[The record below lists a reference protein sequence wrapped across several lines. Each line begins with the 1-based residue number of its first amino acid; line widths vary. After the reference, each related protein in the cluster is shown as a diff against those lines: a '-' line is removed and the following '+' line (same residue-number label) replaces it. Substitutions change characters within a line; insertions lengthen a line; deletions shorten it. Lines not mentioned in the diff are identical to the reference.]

1 MIDTNLEFP
10 DVMVDIETTGTDVG
24 LNAILQIAAV
34 KFNLEKGTVSHEFFD
49 RCLTIAPRRAFDED
63 CRNNFWSKHTEVLQS
78 IWGRGEDPLTVL
90 TAFRDWAGPGMRFWG
105 KPTHFDFSFIQNY
118 FTQYDMHMPFHYRYA
133 EDMNTWIRARFWPLP
148 PPDFE
153 RDLEFTG
160 ELHNGLYD
168 ALHQVKVLF
177 AAKAATTGNQL
188 VIP

>member
-1 MIDTNLEFP
+1 MVDNTLEFP

-24 LNAILQIAAV
+24 LNAILQIAGV
-34 KFNLEKGTVSHEFFD
+34 KFNLEKGTVSHDFFD
-49 RCLTIAPRRAFDED
+49 RCLVMAPRRAFDEG
-63 CRNNFWSKHTEVLQS
+63 CRNNFWSKHTAVLQS

-90 TAFRDWAGPGMRFWG
+90 QAFRDWAGPNTRFWG

-118 FTQYDMHMPFHYRYA
+118 YTQYDMQMPFHYRDA
-133 EDMNTWIRARFWPLP
+133 TDMNSFIRGRYWPQT

-153 RDLEFTG
+153 RELEFSG
-160 ELHNGLYD
+160 DLHNALHD

-177 AAKAATTGNQL
+177 AVKEATQNQL